1 MKNKYSMMIGRF
13 QVFHNGHKFLIDKLL
28 EEKKLPVLIAIRD
41 VEKDEK
47 NPFTAEQ
54 IKYSME
60 DKLKDYILNNLLK
73 IIIIPDIAGVYYGRD
88 VGYEVEKLEVPK
100 EIAHISATKLRK
112 EMGL

>member
-1 MKNKYSMMIGRF
+1 MKNKYSMMTGRF
-13 QVFHNGHKFLIDKLL
+13 QIFHGGHKYLLDKLL

-54 IKYSME
+54 VKYSIE
-60 DKLKDYILNNLLK
+60 DNLKEYILNNLVK
-73 IIIIPDIAGVYYGRD
+73 VIIIPDIAGIYYGRD
-88 VGYEVEKLEVPK
+88 VGYEVAQLEVPK
-100 EIAHISATKLRK
+100 EIAEISATKIRK